1 MSSAVTSLLSAKR
14 RRKAARR
21 AVVGAKRFALR
32 QTRDAIVRYVAAEPR
47 PEDRVGAERRL
58 TILLSS
64 AWGMGGTI
72 RAALNLAEYL
82 AARDY
87 EVQIVTTYRRRD
99 TPFFGEFAPG
109 VQVVALDDQRPGAEP
124 RGLARHVRRALKRR
138 RSVLYHP
145 SDRLSAEFSLWSD
158 IRLARLLRRRTG
170 FLMSTRAGYNLLA
183 AELSPPG
190 MVTIGLE
197 QVHLHQ
203 HGPEIRKAM
212 PGPYR
217 SMDAFVVLTEQDMAE
232 YEKLLG
238 TRANLHRIPNT
249 VREMGGEK
257 ADMSIRTVLAAGRL
271 RRQKG
276 FDLLV
281 PAFAQVAAEFPDWRL
296 RLCGSGLL
304 HKQLAAQIAESGA
317 AEQISLEPAAER
329 LGDEMAKASI
339 FALSSRFEGFPLILL
354 EAMSK
359 GMAAVAFDCPTG
371 PGDIIDDHRNGI
383 LVPAK
388 DVDAFAAGLRALMAD
403 EELRRRCATAA
414 VGTAHQYTMGVIG
427 PEWERLF
434 AELWARRSDAP
445 GLAGAPAAAQDD
457 APEAS
462 TVEAAAAVSG
472 A

>member
-1 MSSAVTSLLSAKR
+1 MPSPVSSLLSSKR

-21 AVVGAKRFALR
+21 AVVRAKRLAIR
-32 QTRDAIVRYVAAEPR
+32 QARRAIVRYVSAAPQ
-47 PEDRVGAERRL
+47 PQDLAGADRRL

-82 AARDY
+82 AARDH
-87 EVQIVTTYRRRD
+87 EVTIITTYRRRD

-109 VQVVALDDQRPGAEP
+109 VHVVALDDQRPGAEP
-124 RGLARHVRRALKRR
+124 RGLAKHVRRALKRQ

-158 IRLARLLRRRTG
+158 IRLARALRRRTG

-212 PGPYR
+212 PGPYA

-238 TRANLHRIPNT
+238 SRKNLHRIPNT

-257 ADMSIRTVLAAGRL
+257 TDMSIRTVLAAGRL

-276 FDLLV
+276 FDLLIS
-281 PAFAQVAAEFPDWRL
+281 AFAQVAPEFPDWRL

-304 HKQLAAQIAESGA
+304 QKQLSQQIAESGVA
-317 AEQISLEPAAER
+317 GQISLEPAAER

-359 GMAAVAFDCPTG
+359 GMAVVAFDCPTG
-371 PGDIIDDHRNGI
+371 PGDIIETLENGI

-388 DVDAFAAGLRALMAD
+388 DVDAFAAGLRTMMGD
-403 EELRRRCATAA
+403 EELRRRCAAA
-414 VGTAHQYTMGVIG
+414 APVTAHQYTMEVIG
-427 PEWERLF
+427 PEWEALF
-434 AELWARRSDAP
+434 ARLWARRTGAAAP
-445 GLAGAPAAAQDD
+445 VPAAAQDARD
-457 APEAS
+457 VSAI
-462 TVEAAAAVSG
+462 EAAAVPG
-472 A
+472 G